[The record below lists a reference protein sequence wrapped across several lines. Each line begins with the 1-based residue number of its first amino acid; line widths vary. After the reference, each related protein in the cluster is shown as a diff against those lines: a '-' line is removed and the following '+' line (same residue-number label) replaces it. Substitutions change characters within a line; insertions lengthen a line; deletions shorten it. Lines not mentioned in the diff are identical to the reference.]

1 MENFDFYFAG
11 IGGGKIF
18 KDELRIF
25 FANSLLSYH
34 LGEKILNKLI
44 SNIREYRKYPEF
56 VNTLQK
62 DAPWMHLGVP
72 RKLFI
77 DSGAFSMWTKGA
89 EVNVDDYINWLN
101 DNADCINLFGQV
113 DKIPGKFGVKPSRD
127 EIRAAAEGTIENYFY
142 MKERLTNPD
151 GLLYTFH
158 YGEPFDLLERM
169 LKESDMKYMAFG
181 GLVGKSSLERDLFL
195 ERAFHIVKASPN
207 PNIKIHAF
215 GVSDFELLKKYPV
228 YSSDSAGWMQTASY
242 GVIRTRYGNIIVSEQ
257 QADRDMYYKNRFPA
271 GQLAAVEKAVL
282 GKYGFT
288 FDELKNNRDKRI
300 YYNAAFFKDEIEN
313 MEREKHRQ
321 SRILFKK
328 RA

>member
-11 IGGGKIF
+11 ISGSKYFSEAVRVFHHNELASFHLQRKIID
-18 KDELRIF
+18 KTITNL
-25 FANSLLSYH
+25 
-34 LGEKILNKLI
+34 
-44 SNIREYRKYPEF
+44 REYRKDPEF
-56 VNTLQK
+56 VKTLQK

-72 RKLFI
+72 GKLFI

-101 DNADCINLFGQV
+101 ANADCINLFGQV

-127 EIRAAAEGTIENYFY
+127 EIREAAEGTIENYFY

-215 GVSDFELLKKYPV
+215 GVSDFDLLKKYPV
-228 YSSDSAGWMQTASY
+228 YSSDSAAWVKMASY
-242 GVIRTRYGNIIVSEQ
+242 GSIRTQYGNIIVSEQ

-300 YYNAAFFKDEIEN
+300 YYNAAFFKDEIEK

-328 RA
+328 K